1 MKYYN
6 ILYISLIFFHTL
18 ACENLMI
25 IVKTTVNT
33 YSMKDIIVPLDF
45 STDALKGLELALL
58 IARHK
63 PVKIQ
68 MVYVQR
74 NTDVPSIA
82 EEEFRTAE
90 KKFKKLIEVYGEQIP
105 AESQLAYII
114 KKGKV
119 YQEIVGQAQA
129 FPDSLI
135 VASTHGASG
144 FEELFIGSNAY
155 RIMAATTR
163 PIITIRQLPVPEKI
177 TKIILPIDVVVESR
191 QKVLYTAFLAQV
203 FGAEIHVATVATSKS
218 KKIESRL
225 NAYSAQVCNYLK
237 SKDVPFKTVSLFGD
251 SLTGQVFEYAEKV
264 KAELISII
272 NESGEGITDLII
284 NGEAQQMISKSPIP
298 VLTIR
303 AKSHFIKESFSTFGG

>member
-1 MKYYN
+1 
-6 ILYISLIFFHTL
+6 
-18 ACENLMI
+18 
-25 IVKTTVNT
+25 
-33 YSMKDIIVPLDF
+33 MKDIIVPLDF
-45 STDALKGLELALL
+45 STDALKGLEMALL

-63 PVKIQ
+63 PVTIQ

-74 NTDVPSIA
+74 PTDIPSVA
-82 EEEFRTAE
+82 EEDFRNAE
-90 KKFKKLIEVYGEQIP
+90 KKFKKIIETYSNRLTED
-105 AESQLAYII
+105 SKLTYII

-119 YQEIVGQAQA
+119 FQEIVGQAQA
-129 FPDSLI
+129 FTDSLI

-155 RIMAATTR
+155 RIMALTTH

-177 TKIILPIDVVVESR
+177 TKIILPIDIAVESR
-191 QKVLYTAFLAQV
+191 QKVLFTAFLAQL
-203 FGAEIHVATVATSKS
+203 FDAEVHVATVTTSNS
-218 KKIESRL
+218 KKIVARL

-237 SKDVPFKTVSLFGD
+237 SKEVRFKTASLSGK
-251 SLTGQVFEYAEKV
+251 SLTGQVFDYAKKEN
-264 KAELISII
+264 AELISII
-272 NESGEGITDLII
+272 NESGDSITDLII